1 MTETAELV
9 DLDVD
14 VDLPVPCM
22 AIDGDTGAP
31 LDCPEP
37 AVWVRIYW
45 CCGFRRTYCE
55 PHREE
60 IYLTGPMYT
69 WIQCAVCK
77 TVANTDG
84 EGTWFKL

>member
-1 MTETAELV
+1 MSQTAELV
-9 DLDVD
+9 GVD
-14 VDLPVPCM
+14 VNLDLPVPCM
-22 AIDGDTGAP
+22 AIDATTGDL

-37 AVWVRIYW
+37 AVWVRIYA
-45 CCGFRRTYCE
+45 CCGFRRTYCD

-60 IYLTGPMYT
+60 VYLTGPLYT

-77 TVANTDG
+77 ADLRADG